1 METVQERQQVLLTIS
16 HVQYQLHNQKDTY
29 HNHLVTMVTQDRTR
43 ITVETL
49 VPLAMLSSIMTI
61 VQMDTR
67 ILKELVMLL
76 IADLINK
83 VI

>member
-1 METVQERQQVLLTIS
+1 
-16 HVQYQLHNQKDTY
+16 
-29 HNHLVTMVTQDRTR
+29 MVTQDRTR

-61 VQMDTR
+61 VQMDIK
-67 ILKELVMLL
+67 ILKELVTLL

-83 VI
+83 VIWLNSVIHQVEVHGINISKFQVKTQLKLQMKHISV

>member
-1 METVQERQQVLLTIS
+1 
-16 HVQYQLHNQKDTY
+16 
-29 HNHLVTMVTQDRTR
+29 MVTQDRTR

-61 VQMDTR
+61 VQMDIK
-67 ILKELVMLL
+67 ILKELVTLL

-83 VI
+83 VIWLNSVIHQVGVHGINILKFQVKIQLKLQMKHISV